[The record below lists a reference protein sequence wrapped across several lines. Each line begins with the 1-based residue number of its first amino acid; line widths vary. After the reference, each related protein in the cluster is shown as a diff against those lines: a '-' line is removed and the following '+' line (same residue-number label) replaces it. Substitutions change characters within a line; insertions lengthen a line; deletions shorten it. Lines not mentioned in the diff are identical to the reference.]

1 MFGEPLGLDVDDAL
15 HDRLIRSVLLEHTV
29 ERVEHLARVCA
40 LVGTLLVGGEDQ
52 MREDRCLARVRQEAA
67 VFYVSDGGRRTTLVR
82 DVSLKPLDRSSS
94 SSSSTCAAV
103 AAAYGEADMDNG
115 GGASGWGDGRGVGCR
130 RQPNSKKR
138 GYVFRSLLSLTLFSV
153 TTSSAAVS
161 SAVTCVA
168 PPATPPVVD
177 GNAHLKAAGSR
188 IS

>member
-103 AAAYGEADMDNG
+103 AAAHGEANMDNG
-115 GGASGWGDGRGVGCR
+115 GGASG
-130 RQPNSKKR
+130 
-138 GYVFRSLLSLTLFSV
+138 
-153 TTSSAAVS
+153 
-161 SAVTCVA
+161 
-168 PPATPPVVD
+168 
-177 GNAHLKAAGSR
+177 
-188 IS
+188 

>member
-67 VFYVSDGGRRTTLVR
+67 VFYVSNGGRRTTLVR

-103 AAAYGEADMDNG
+103 
-115 GGASGWGDGRGVGCR
+115 
-130 RQPNSKKR
+130 
-138 GYVFRSLLSLTLFSV
+138 
-153 TTSSAAVS
+153 
-161 SAVTCVA
+161 
-168 PPATPPVVD
+168 
-177 GNAHLKAAGSR
+177 
-188 IS
+188 